1 MVTFPLEF
9 TTDSVYL
16 MNHSEVQKKKVET
29 FNTQDKELHWV
40 LENFPKDD
48 DSLNLQNVSNSN
60 KATQKEQMKEGVE
73 ANNQNVV
80 EVNL

>member
-1 MVTFPLEF
+1 
-9 TTDSVYL
+9 

-80 EVNL
+80 EVNLYFIWPEIL

>member
-1 MVTFPLEF
+1 
-9 TTDSVYL
+9 

-29 FNTQDKELHWV
+29 FDTQDKELHCV

-80 EVNL
+80 EVNLYFIWPEIL